1 MMLRIVGVLG
11 AVVLFVAGMAV
22 FSATR
27 SDPEPGTDVE
37 AATEITG
44 GLDPDAYP
52 HLVEMAADHVLRP
65 GYDHAGEFDWG
76 LEIVLEGLERT
87 ARDA

>member
-27 SDPEPGTDVE
+27 SDPEPGADVE
-37 AATEITG
+37 AATEITPPSTTSTTTTSTTTTATPRG
-44 GLDPDAYP
+44 SG
-52 HLVEMAADHVLRP
+52 P
-65 GYDHAGEFDWG
+65 GPPMRA
-76 LEIVLEGLERT
+76 T
-87 ARDA
+87 